1 LKSNAFVIRHGFCNL
16 ETSAGATAGKMQS
29 RAGEAPPQ
37 GVHMSK
43 LKEIA
48 WFVAAGGLI
57 ATYAVLMFVM

>member
-1 LKSNAFVIRHGFCNL
+1 LKSNVFIFWHGSCSQQ
-16 ETSAGATAGKMQS
+16 TSAGAKAGKMQS

-37 GVHMSK
+37 GDHMSK